1 MKYKQQSKIIFLLS
15 SLLLLNGCSTKIV
28 PTSQGGYIHHGLYF
42 GSHFT
47 KHYKEGINDGCQT
60 AIGDYTKGHWLFKHS
75 KDYKD
80 GWFLGRN
87 RCRRFLKIDKNGDLV
102 L

>member
-1 MKYKQQSKIIFLLS
+1 MRYIAICTIGLS
-15 SLLLLNGCSTKIV
+15 LFMLTSCGTKRI
-28 PTSQGGYIHHGLYF
+28 PTAQGGYTYKGIYF

-47 KHYKEGINDGCQT
+47 RHYKEGIEDGCTT
-60 AIGDYTKGHWLFKHS
+60 AKGEYLKNHWLFKHS
-75 KDYKD
+75 KDYNK

-87 RCRRFLKIDKNGDLV
+87 RCRVLLKVDKNGDLI